1 MGHTASDEQW
11 ERGAA
16 QLEEVYQGAVPPI
29 PRGLM
34 DFADIMTADLFGG
47 IWTRDHLDIGQRRLI
62 VMGVIA
68 AIGGPD
74 TWSIQVKASLKR
86 GELTEDQVR
95 EVLIQVTPYVGYP
108 RAAGF
113 VGATEQAI
121 AEVKAEQAEQA
132 EQKAEQKAEAEVEV
146 EADASDESSS

>member
-1 MGHTASDEQW
+1 MGHSASDEQW

-16 QLEEVYQGAVPPI
+16 QLEEVYQGVIRPI

-47 IWTRDHLDIGQRRLI
+47 IWTRDQLDIGQRRLI

-68 AIGGPD
+68 AIGGTD
-74 TWSIQVKASLKR
+74 TWSVQVKASLKR

-95 EVLIQVTPYVGYP
+95 EVLIQATPYVGYP
-108 RAAGF
+108 RAAEF
-113 VGATEQAI
+113 VGVTEQAI
-121 AEVKAEQAEQA
+121 AEVR
-132 EQKAEQKAEAEVEV
+132 AEAA
-146 EADASDESSS
+146 ADAVDQGDT